1 MRPCIHFA
9 LYFVFGASILLCYA
23 GMPTKCSCLG
33 GVLCLGSCGGKC
45 NNLDKT
51 LRNASTA
58 QRKRLMHTHA
68 FAGKEVH
75 QALDIPKS
83 GIFTGKLT
91 RVQKTLKDTPKCP
104 NFDRFGMDFEFFLL
118 DFWLLLCGF
127 NSLINQKIH
136 PTLGQYV
143 CIYVY
148 LCEYPCAHA
157 HNHCH
162 NCKMCFPH
170 HWLTAS
176 GHPVLVLTLREP
188 RYFS

>member
-1 MRPCIHFA
+1 MASSQCCRLLVAGTPQLRHW
-9 LYFVFGASILLCYA
+9 YYNMFVLAPGIGHDIPSRQDRSQRY
-23 GMPTKCSCLG
+23 T
-33 GVLCLGSCGGKC
+33 
-45 NNLDKT
+45 
-51 LRNASTA
+51 STA
-58 QRKRLMHTHA
+58 QCKRLMHTHA

-127 NSLINQKIH
+127 NSLINQKFH

-148 LCEYPCAHA
+148 LCEYLCAHA

-170 HWLTAS
+170 HWPTAS